1 MRGRKGFSLV
11 EAMVVLVLMVFI
23 MSSVYL
29 MIMYF
34 RDVSGTEQAKVRQ
47 TQESR
52 YLLSVFSSELKNAG
66 SVLTLA
72 NTGSFLS
79 ASPYFNGIYPINN
92 TDFPDGVILA
102 SGDPNAVCK
111 LTAEADV
118 SGSGTILQVN
128 NTIADPD
135 WADGDHGI
143 LIGPDGFYVFSVAA
157 GGVGTS
163 TLTLEDTPV
172 YYSGLLN
179 TTNYI
184 DPGSPA
190 GTGNIVTYPV
200 NAPVMRLSDFSIYL
214 IDERDDAAKGR
225 NVRELVRV
233 TDCKGIAGV
242 LENNDPVNGPVK
254 GVIAENVWDMQLA
267 YTAYPNFPDVTT
279 KNDFFT
285 STGSSDPDAL
295 LNLLKAIRSKTFKEI
310 TVNVVALTDDYPGKG
325 SVTYQLP
332 LLADNANDEKTIT
345 GKFNYKTYSFLI
357 EPRNYNIKF

>member
-72 NTGSFLS
+72 NTGSFL
-79 ASPYFNGIYPINN
+79 AALPYFNGIYPLNN
-92 TDFPDGVILA
+92 TNFPDGVILA
-102 SGDPNAVCK
+102 SGDPNAVSK

-157 GGVGTS
+157 GGVGAS
-163 TLTLEDTPV
+163 TLTMDATPV

-179 TTNYI
+179 TTNYV
-184 DPGSPA
+184 DPAPMA
-190 GTGNIVTYPV
+190 GAGNTLTYPV
-200 NAPVMRLSDFSIYL
+200 NAPVIRLADFSIYL
-214 IDERDDAAKGR
+214 FQEHDDAAKGR
-225 NVRELVRV
+225 KVRELVRV
-233 TDCKGIAGV
+233 TDCAGRAAV
-242 LENNDPVNGPVK
+242 LTDPSPDIIK
-254 GVIAENVWDMQLA
+254 GVITENVWDMQLA
-267 YTAYPNFPDVTT
+267 YTAYPSFPDVTT

-285 STGSSDPDAL
+285 SSGSSDPDAL
-295 LNLLKAIRSKTFKEI
+295 LTAIRSKAFKEI

-325 SVTYQLP
+325 SITYQLP

>member
-11 EAMVVLVLMVFI
+11 EAMVVLVLMVLI

-52 YLLSVFSSELKNAG
+52 YLLSVFSSEIKNAG
-66 SVLTLA
+66 AVMTLA
-72 NTGSFLS
+72 NTGGFLTV
-79 ASPYFNGIYPINN
+79 PPFFNGIYPINN
-92 TDFPDGVILA
+92 IDFPDGVILA
-102 SGDPNAVCK
+102 SGDPNAVSK
-111 LTAEADV
+111 LTSAWAPS
-118 SGSGTILQVN
+118 SGNSLLLN

-179 TTNYI
+179 TTHYI
-184 DPGSPA
+184 DPASPK
-190 GTGNIVTYPV
+190 GNTVIYPV
-200 NAPVMRLSDFSIYL
+200 NAPVMRLADFSIYL
-214 IDERDDAAKGR
+214 VNERYDAAKGR
-225 NVRELVRV
+225 NVRDLVRIS
-233 TDCKGIAGV
+233 DCKDKGT
-242 LENNDPVNGPVK
+242 ENDIFGAASTAVK
-254 GVIAENVWDMQLA
+254 GVITENVWDMQLA

-285 STGSSDPDAL
+285 SSGSSDPDAL
-295 LNLLKAIRSKTFKEI
+295 LTAIRRKAFKEI
-310 TVNVVALTDDYPGKG
+310 TVSVVALTDDYPGKG
-325 SVTYQLP
+325 SITYQLP

>member
-11 EAMVVLVLMVFI
+11 EAMVVLVLMVLI

-66 SVLTLA
+66 AVLTLA
-72 NTGSFLS
+72 NTNSFLA
-79 ASPYFNGIYPINN
+79 ASPYFNGIYPLNN
-92 TDFPDGVILA
+92 TNFPDGVILA
-102 SGDPNAVCK
+102 NGDPNAVSK
-111 LTAEADV
+111 LIAEAKPSISPV
-118 SGSGTILQVN
+118 LLVN
-128 NTIADPD
+128 NTIAEPA
-135 WADGDHGI
+135 WAHGNQGI
-143 LIGPDGFYVFSVAA
+143 LIGPDGFYVFAVE
-157 GGVGTS
+157 TS
-163 TLTLEDTPV
+163 TSSSITMADTPV

-200 NAPVMRLSDFSIYL
+200 NAPVMRLADFSIYL
-214 IDERDDAAKGR
+214 VNERLDTAKGR
-225 NVRELVRV
+225 KVRELVRV
-233 TDCKGIAGV
+233 TDCAGRAAV
-242 LENNDPVNGPVK
+242 LTDPSPDIIK
-254 GVIAENVWDMQLA
+254 GVITENVWDLQLS
-267 YTAYPNFPDVTT
+267 YTSYPNFPGVEDKT
-279 KNDFFT
+279 DFFT
-285 STGSSDPDAL
+285 SSGSSDPDAL
-295 LNLLKAIRSKTFKEI
+295 LNAIRSKTFKEI

-325 SVTYQLP
+325 AIAYSLP
-332 LLADNANDEKTIT
+332 PLADRAATT
-345 GKFNYKTYSFLI
+345 LPSGKFNYKTYSFLI